1 MASTYQLI
9 IEAVDQTSAPMNKIE
24 KALKST
30 NTRTTKLNATLKKT
44 NNGLKTFGKAG
55 AKGLGTLTKGLG
67 VAAAAATA
75 TAGAFALLAKSSL
88 NTLDTLGK
96 TASKLGVTTEFL
108 SKYQVIANRAGIS
121 TETFNMGLQRFL
133 RRLGEAQQGT
143 GELLKPLQQMGINMK
158 DANGN
163 FREGTDVFAEYMTK
177 LAGTESST
185 QRLALAMKGF
195 DSEGVAMVNIAE
207 MGADKIALI
216 GRRAEEAGLVISGK
230 LTKSAAEAND
240 ALSDLFDFGKGF
252 KLQFFG
258 ALSETIEELSEM
270 LREKIKLKVEA
281 AGGMKAFANDMA
293 AAFLDG
299 TSKFVTATA
308 KVIDQF
314 IDAFNT
320 FGNIF
325 KQIVISISKIPG
337 VGFDAMFG
345 DKASIKAKLELDK
358 ASAQASIDEL
368 QATFDDSM
376 KRAMLTGD
384 FTSVADIGTMQAIES
399 YLATIQKAD
408 EELAK
413 LEDGSVVFF
422 EKVTSSSTAAQDAVS
437 GFNDKLLKQAAG
449 LRKVADESRVAEAIE
464 NLSDA
469 NDGWANSVETQTDKQ
484 EEQNKTVKAA
494 LLPLNQF
501 DQFMRDLTNSA
512 GAAAT
517 KIMHEQQAV
526 AELDRLL
533 AAGRINIDTYAQAMI
548 MLGKGA
554 SQATEEISKMAPH
567 VSQFDQYM
575 RDLIDS
581 SNAAVTQQGF
591 EIMALQELD
600 RLLQAGKISLD
611 AYAAA
616 KESIRPYD
624 FTKDAPP
631 TPPQMF
637 DEGLTPQQ
645 NLDLLTQQLQKEAEL
660 LQMKKDMLALAGPEN
675 EEAIRKRL
683 GLEEE
688 LGFQDRLVETYQKNH
703 DALEDVQEALGNIS
717 QLARDAGVSE
727 EFLTEKLKAQE
738 EQLLKQLDL
747 YKEKALTTSEII
759 EQGFEGMS
767 NSIGSELASAIMNGE
782 NMFDALGNAF
792 KRTLDNILQQIL
804 TSQINSLLAQMF
816 NIGPQAGMSG
826 GGGLGGLITKFLG
839 TPTVGAPMGGFN
851 PFGFLTRAAG
861 GPVSSSR
868 SYLVGEQGPELF
880 SPTSS
885 GSITSTDE
893 VNNGNGTVV
902 FNLNSVDTQTGVEF
916 LLKNKPQ
923 IINMVSQ
930 GFNQRGR
937 QGITS

>member
-1 MASTYQLI
+1 MASTYELI
-9 IEAVDQTSAPMNKIE
+9 IKAVDQTSAPMGKIE

-30 NTRTTKLNATLKKT
+30 NTRTTRLNATLKKT

-55 AKGLGTLTKGLG
+55 VKGLGSLTKGLG

-75 TAGAFALLAKSSL
+75 AAGAFAFMAKTTL
-88 NTLDTLGK
+88 NTLDNLGK

-108 SKYQVIANRAGIS
+108 SRYRVIAERAGIS
-121 TETFNMGLQRFL
+121 TETFDMALQRFQ
-133 RRLGEAQQGT
+133 RRLGEAQMGT
-143 GELLKPLQQMGINMK
+143 GELLKPLQQMGISMK

-163 FREGTDVFAEYMTK
+163 FKDGTVVFEEFIAKLGETENAER
-177 LAGTESST
+177 
-185 QRLALAMKGF
+185 RLALAMKGF
-195 DSEGVAMVNIAE
+195 DSEGVKMVNIAE

-230 LTKSAAEAND
+230 LTKAAADAND

-270 LREKIKLKVEA
+270 LRQKILLKVEA
-281 AGGMKAFANDMA
+281 AGGMKAFANDIA
-293 AAFLDG
+293 AAFLEG

-308 KVIDQF
+308 KFIDQL

-325 KQIVISISKIPG
+325 KQIVISISNIPG

-358 ASAQASIDEL
+358 ASAQASMDEL

-413 LEDGSVVFF
+413 LEDGSVIFF
-422 EKVTSSSTAAQDAVS
+422 EKVTGSSTATAEAVK
-437 GFNDKLLKQAAG
+437 GVTEKLDKQAAS
-449 LRKVADESRVAEAIE
+449 LREIAEESRVAEAIE

-469 NDGWANSVETQTDKQ
+469 NDGWANSVETQTEKQ
-484 EEQNKTVKAA
+484 DEQNKTVRAA
-494 LLPLNQF
+494 APILSQF
-501 DQFMRDLTNSA
+501 DKFMQNLTNTAS
-512 GAAAT
+512 AAAT

-533 AAGRINIDTYAQAMI
+533 AAGRINIDTYAQAMV

-554 SQATEEISKMAPH
+554 SKAKEEISKMAPH

-591 EIMALQELD
+591 EIMALAELD
-600 RLLQAGKISLD
+600 RLLQANKISLD
-611 AYAAA
+611 AYVAA
-616 KESIRPYD
+616 KESIKPYD

-631 TPPQMF
+631 PPAQMF

-645 NLDLLTQQLQKEAEL
+645 NLDLLTQQIQKEAEL

-683 GLEEE
+683 GLEDE
-688 LGFQDRLVETYQKNH
+688 LTFDQQMVESYKNKKAELVKVN
-703 DALEDVQEALGNIS
+703 EALGKVS
-717 QLARDAGVSE
+717 QLATDAGVSE
-727 EFLTEKLKAQE
+727 EFFRKELEKTQESLRAQLG
-738 EQLLKQLDL
+738 LLE
-747 YKEKALTTSEII
+747 EKALTTSEII
-759 EQGFEGMS
+759 ENGFESMS
-767 NSIGSELASAIMNGE
+767 NSIGGELASAIMNGE

-826 GGGLGGLITKFLG
+826 GGGGLGSLITGLFG
-839 TPTVGAPMGGFN
+839 TPTVGAPMGGFMPN
-851 PFGFLTRAAG
+851 LFRAAG

-885 GSITSTDE
+885 GSITSADE
-893 VNNGNGTVV
+893 VNSGNGTVV
-902 FNLNSVDTQTGVEF
+902 FQLNAVDTQTGVEF

>member
-1 MASTYQLI
+1 MASTYELI
-9 IEAVDQTSAPMNKIE
+9 IKAVDQTSAPMGKIE

-30 NTRTTKLNATLKKT
+30 NTRTTRLNATLKKT

-75 TAGAFALLAKSSL
+75 AAGAFAYMTKTTL

-143 GELLKPLQQMGINMK
+143 GELVKPLKQMGISMK

-207 MGADKIALI
+207 MGAEKIAMI
-216 GRRAEEAGLVISGK
+216 GKRAEEAGLVISSK
-230 LTKSAAEAND
+230 LTIAAAEAND

-258 ALSETIEELSEM
+258 ALSETIEELTEM
-270 LREKIKLKVEA
+270 LREKIAIKVEA
-281 AGGMKAFANDMA
+281 AGGMKAFANDIA
-293 AAFLDG
+293 AAFLEG
-299 TSKFVTATA
+299 TSKFITASA
-308 KVIDQF
+308 RFVDQL

-320 FGNIF
+320 FGNVF
-325 KQIVISISKIPG
+325 KQIIVSISKIPG
-337 VGFDAMFG
+337 VGFDA
-345 DKASIKAKLELDK
+345 
-358 ASAQASIDEL
+358 
-368 QATFDDSM
+368 TFDD
-376 KRAMLTGD
+376 
-384 FTSVADIGTMQAIES
+384 E
-399 YLATIQKAD
+399 ATIRASIELDLAQAKEDLAAVGDMPLWQKIIQGGNSTGLVVAQLQDKIKDLD
-408 EELAK
+408 EQLAK
-413 LEDGSVVFF
+413 LDDGSVIFF
-422 EKVTSSSTAAQDAVS
+422 EKATGSSTATAEAVA
-437 GFNDKLLKQAAG
+437 GVTAALDEQAAE
-449 LRKVADESRVAEAIE
+449 LRKVAEESRTIEEVYNKYPVYDDAILRHIRIKKLE
-464 NLSDA
+464 
-469 NDGWANSVETQTDKQ
+469 GET
-484 EEQNKTVKAA
+484 NKETNETVKAA

-501 DQFMRDLTNSA
+501 DKFMQNLTNTASA
-512 GAAAT
+512 TAT
-517 KIMHEQQAV
+517 KLMHEQQAV

-533 AAGRINIDTYAQAMI
+533 AAGRINIDTYAQAMV

-554 SQATEEISKMAPH
+554 SKAGEEISKMAPH

-600 RLLQAGKISLD
+600 RLLQAGRISLD

-631 TPPQMF
+631 APAQMF

-688 LGFQDRLVETYQKNH
+688 LDFQARLVESYTKNH
-703 DALEDVQEALGNIS
+703 EELNKVKEALANVS
-717 QLARDAGVSE
+717 VLAREAGVSE
-727 EFLTEKLKAQE
+727 EFLTEKLKAQQE
-738 EQLLKQLDL
+738 ALETQLGTLQ
-747 YKEKALTTSEII
+747 EKALTTSDII
-759 EQGFEGMS
+759 QNGFESMS
-767 NSIGSELASAIMNGE
+767 NSIGGELASAIMNGE

-816 NIGPQAGMSG
+816 NIGPQAGMGGG
-826 GGGLGGLITKFLG
+826 GGGLGSLITGLFG
-839 TPTVGAPMGGFN
+839 TPTVGAPMGGFS
-851 PFGFLTRAAG
+851 FGGFRAAG
-861 GPVSSSR
+861 GPVASGK
-868 SYLVGEQGPELF
+868 SYLVGENQPEIF
-880 SPTSS
+880 SPTTA
-885 GSITSTDE
+885 GSITPMDE